1 MDAQKR
7 GAIVASLLLVAVLA
21 LAFVGYGLLSNRRE
35 RETESSSTV
44 AAQSVD
50 STNQQE
56 VEPLLSDY
64 DATVYTREGEPVR
77 LSAIADG
84 RPLVINFWATWC
96 PYCLKEMPDYQQL
109 VAEYGDEV
117 SFAFVDQNDGK
128 RETISVAE
136 AWLEENGY
144 TDLPV
149 FYDTDLEASYSF
161 GAQALPTTVLVSA
174 DGTIVSASAGAINL
188 EAMRAAL
195 DELV

>member
-35 RETESSSTV
+35 RETESSSIV

-149 FYDTDLEASYSF
+149 FYDTDLEVSYSF

>member
-96 PYCLKEMPDYQQL
+96 PYCLKETPDYQQL